1 MSGGL
6 RRVRGPVQGAVIWA
20 GYRGGPRLMSRLRKW
35 WVMVRNPQVRFEIS
49 EPVHFGPGFGI
60 HAPYGGTL
68 RIGQAVEF
76 RRGFRLELADGH
88 SEVSIGTG
96 SAFTYDVLIQ
106 CGRRIEIGERCIF
119 GQATA
124 IVDGDHRFGD
134 LERPIVEQG
143 YDLRP
148 ISIADGVWTGA
159 KCTVIAGIGAGT
171 VVGANSV
178 VTRELPANV
187 VAVGAPARPIDYFGP
202 PGGEPPEIGGSS
214 SSASAQAERKS
225 GASS

>member
-1 MSGGL
+1 M
-6 RRVRGPVQGAVIWA
+6 
-20 GYRGGPRLMSRLRKW
+20 
-35 WVMVRNPQVRFEIS
+35 
-49 EPVHFGPGFGI
+49 
-60 HAPYGGTL
+60 
-68 RIGQAVEF
+68 
-76 RRGFRLELADGH
+76 
-88 SEVSIGTG
+88 
-96 SAFTYDVLIQ
+96 
-106 CGRRIEIGERCIF
+106 F
-119 GQATA
+119 GQATT

-148 ISIADGVWTGA
+148 IAIADGVWTGA
-159 KCTVIAGIGAGT
+159 KCTIIAGIGAGT

-187 VAVGAPARPIDYFGP
+187 VAVGAPARQIDYFGP

-214 SSASAQAERKS
+214 ASASPQASRKS